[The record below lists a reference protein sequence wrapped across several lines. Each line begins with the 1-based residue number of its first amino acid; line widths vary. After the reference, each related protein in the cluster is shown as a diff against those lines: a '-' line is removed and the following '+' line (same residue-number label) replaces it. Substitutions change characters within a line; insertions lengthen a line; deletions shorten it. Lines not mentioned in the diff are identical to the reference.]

1 MAGENL
7 GQPVS
12 RAPGT
17 RARGQREQVA
27 LLGCVCVCRV
37 WVVRDSE
44 EHQWSPV
51 RCVALG
57 CQA

>member
-27 LLGCVCVCRV
+27 LLGCVCVCV
-37 WVVRDSE
+37 GSGW
-44 EHQWSPV
+44 
-51 RCVALG
+51 CVTLRSTNGALFDVLH
-57 CQA
+57 